1 MRSPPTYVYLNSRFR
16 FCPRRHRKITSS
28 FFFSLVH
35 WTSKL
40 RSEWCE
46 FDSLNTLKLSYGKQ
60 SLHFQYYQSLIS
72 AKYISV
78 LSSPRVSSEFP
89 ARARICLLALV
100 EIFDHSQVMAML
112 VQNSHCTNLR
122 HRRLTLSSLLRL
134 PLADKSL
141 RKKDSK

>member
-1 MRSPPTYVYLNSRFR
+1 MRSPPTYVHLNFRFR

-35 WTSKL
+35 WTSKR

-78 LSSPRVSSEFP
+78 LSSPGVSSEFP
-89 ARARICLLALV
+89 PRARVFPYSPLSKFATIRRSWQCWCKIHTALTCV
-100 EIFDHSQVMAML
+100 TED
-112 VQNSHCTNLR
+112 
-122 HRRLTLSSLLRL
+122 
-134 PLADKSL
+134 
-141 RKKDSK
+141 